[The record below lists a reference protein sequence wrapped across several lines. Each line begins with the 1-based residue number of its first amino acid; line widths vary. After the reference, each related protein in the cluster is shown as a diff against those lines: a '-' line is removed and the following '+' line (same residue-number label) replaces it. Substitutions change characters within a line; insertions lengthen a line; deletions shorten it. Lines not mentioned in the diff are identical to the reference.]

1 MDRLR
6 GSRQSCRITRPGCTR
21 LFIGPPLCIF
31 LLSCLR
37 NSYGSAGTRGDRSRK
52 RIDFFEAEYGRPE
65 FRVGTAGQ
73 KGCFAISWGSA
84 VEKRLKEWLSAP
96 GGVFLMERG
105 PICGLYCFGF
115 RQRWA
120 FGIGGSRA
128 SRYRSGKPRSV
139 QSPLCPARARKTSL
153 TRSSL

>member
-1 MDRLR
+1 MPRR
-6 GSRQSCRITRPGCTR
+6 IFRARCWTSTTSASTERKPTTVSRERTS
-21 LFIGPPLCIF
+21 
-31 LLSCLR
+31 
-37 NSYGSAGTRGDRSRK
+37 GDRSRK

-96 GGVFLMERG
+96 GGGFLMERG

-139 QSPLCPARARKTSL
+139 QSPL
-153 TRSSL
+153 